1 MFCIFV
7 KMMIKGYLFVN
18 IDGMDVS
25 ELDMKLCY
33 KLSYS
38 WTTASTT
45 THLNIYIAE
54 CNVGLVDVCVSPI
67 TALSNATFCQYVI
80 ASIKLFSC
88 KD

>member
-33 KLSYS
+33 KLSCS
-38 WTTASTT
+38 WTTASRT
-45 THLNIYIAE
+45 THFNIYTAE
-54 CNVGLVDVCVSPI
+54 CNVGLVDVCF
-67 TALSNATFCQYVI
+67 SNYSLI
-80 ASIKLFSC
+80 
-88 KD
+88 

>member
-7 KMMIKGYLFVN
+7 KMMKGYLFVN

-54 CNVGLVDVCVSPI
+54 CNVGLVDVCF
-67 TALSNATFCQYVI
+67 SNYSLI
-80 ASIKLFSC
+80 
-88 KD
+88 